1 MAVRIQKDVNC
12 HYIRNTL
19 VYSVKNVHYIKKKK
33 RNILKNTM
41 IYDVNGGNTSP

>member
-19 VYSVKNVHYIKKKK
+19 VYSVHYIKKKK